1 MVANT
6 VSNTRGQLK
15 ESSAAAIEGR
25 DCCGCGCGS
34 CCLIGVGDD
43 EDGGKKDAVV
53 DEEGM
58 MYDEDDF
65 SAEARRGVL
74 STMRPWIIRCP
85 FYCPFFSRKD
95 FFEKTFFSKRVITIS

>member
-34 CCLIGVGDD
+34 CCPIGVGDD

-74 STMRPWIIRCP
+74 STMRPWIIR
-85 FYCPFFSRKD
+85 FF
-95 FFEKTFFSKRVITIS
+95 